1 MNNSIIANFLLLAM
15 EIFEIRM
22 AQGLFNSDAI
32 VRVEN
37 QQLAKKVQGL
47 LIHVGEE
54 SVEGSFLH
62 K

>member
-1 MNNSIIANFLLLAM
+1 M

-32 VRVEN
+32 VRVKN